1 MDRTVGEGAGL
12 QSGPASSCQIYG
24 GFYHN
29 GDLGCAG
36 DGEAK
41 QIAPYT
47 SSLRLRVPER
57 EEKPA
62 RSPRQ
67 IIDNWRGPS
76 LKIEPVT
83 SAKCRVVALEIHAS
97 QAGSATVPTRQVI
110 VVTKRSLS
118 DADNASRNDHA
129 AHIGAGAKRPR
140 PNISHTIWDCVGS
153 HGCVLALWVLE

>member
-12 QSGPASSCQIYG
+12 QSGPASSCRIYG
-24 GFYHN
+24 GFYHD
-29 GDLGCAG
+29 GDVGCTG

-62 RSPRQ
+62 RSSRQ

-76 LKIEPVT
+76 SKIEPFKST
-83 SAKCRVVALEIHAS
+83 KCRVVALEIHAS
-97 QAGSATVPTRQVI
+97 QAGSVTAPTRQVI

-129 AHIGAGAKRPR
+129 TQIGAGSKRPR

-153 HGCVLALWVLE
+153 HGCVLALRVLE